1 MLTCAYTHTIMG
13 VATQTEPLET
23 SIRQALAELDAQP
36 VDAGAVELALTYA
49 RAIDSGDE
57 LAKLGPALLA
67 VLDALGMTPKARSAV
82 AKGGAGA
89 TEHRSPLDE
98 LRARRARRDSAP
110 PVDTTA

>member
-1 MLTCAYTHTIMG
+1 MLKCAYAHTIMCV
-13 VATQTEPLET
+13 VAQPGQLET

-49 RAIDSGDE
+49 RAIDLGDE

-67 VLDALGMTPKARSAV
+67 VLDALGMTPKARAAV
-82 AKGGAGA
+82 VKGGAGG

-98 LRARRARRDSAP
+98 LRARRNARFN
-110 PVDTTA
+110 